1 MGIAEFNMKFYEKSI
16 SSARKIRSINR
27 PEVII
32 PGIEPI
38 RKPLPVRKNITQ
50 RMQEKYKIE
59 NSKK

>member
-1 MGIAEFNMKFYEKSI
+1 MKFYEKSI

-38 RKPLPVRKNITQ
+38 CKPLPVRKNTTQ

-59 NSKK
+59 NGKNNA